1 MGVMVM
7 EDTLENGT
15 ETMDMVALDCGEL
28 IVVRDLPMLMHMGV
42 MVMED
47 TLENGTETMDIVALD
62 YGELTVVRDLLMPA
76 MAMVV
81 VTVGMEDMDVALEV
95 TEEDMDED
103 LEVTEEDMVAMEVVM
118 DTESKIPNH
127 TILKLH
133 SYLLK

>member
-1 MGVMVM
+1 MASDLLMLISVMVM
-7 EDTLENGT
+7 VDTLENGT
-15 ETMDMVALDCGEL
+15 ETMDM
-28 IVVRDLPMLMHMGV
+28 
-42 MVMED
+42 
-47 TLENGTETMDIVALD
+47 VALD

-118 DTESKIPNH
+118 DTESKN
-127 TILKLH
+127 
-133 SYLLK
+133 S

>member
-1 MGVMVM
+1 MASDLLMLISVMVM
-7 EDTLENGT
+7 VDTLENGT
-15 ETMDMVALDCGEL
+15 ETMDM
-28 IVVRDLPMLMHMGV
+28 
-42 MVMED
+42 
-47 TLENGTETMDIVALD
+47 VALD

-118 DTESKIPNH
+118 DTESNNSQSHNLEI
-127 TILKLH
+127 T
-133 SYLLK
+133 